1 MTTGAF
7 AIDRDGNLREE
18 SAISQV
24 MQPYLIALSEK
35 KGAQW
40 ASMVNFLFNI
50 KMLNIRLNRDGREL
64 DADLIGKIGGVFVL
78 ELLSQRFE
86 GPQALYKGGELLLE
100 LMADVDDITDKVV
113 KAVALATLDSSKE
126 TRQ

>member
-18 SAISQV
+18 NAISQV
-24 MQPYLIALSEK
+24 MAPYLESISSK

-50 KMLNIRLNRDGREL
+50 KMLNIRLSRDGREL

-78 ELLSQRFE
+78 ELLSQRYE
-86 GPQALYKGGELLLE
+86 GPKALDESGKLLPE
-100 LMADVDDITDKVV
+100 LMADVDEITDRVV
-113 KAVALATLDSSKE
+113 KAVVLATLDSSKE